1 LLPGPLIFRGLQYD
15 AEMFLVAMI
24 AGVAVT
30 AAAGAVCGA
39 AYFHVL
45 VPLNDALRSKS
56 APSYTGRR
64 EAVALAHSC
73 VAGHEPPSCVC
84 PRRYRRTLLE
94 YKGADWRRR
103 YEVPGTYPLG
113 QQVPVRVGYS
123 SNRPSCLP
131 QGWMNSASSNRG
143 DPGAC
148 REPSIPSLDGRYVCQ
163 PLLPDAW
170 NLGMSVVPARL

>member
-1 LLPGPLIFRGLQYD
+1 LRGLQYD

-45 VPLNDALRSKS
+45 VPFNDALRSKS

-84 PRRYRRTLLE
+84 PRRSRRTLLE
-94 YKGADWRRR
+94 YKGADWRRQR

-123 SNRPSCLP
+123 SNRPYPLTWTTV
-131 QGWMNSASSNRG
+131 GRTAIRG
-143 DPGAC
+143 ALVGGA
-148 REPSIPSLDGRYVCQ
+148 LGLAHAV
-163 PLLPDAW
+163 LL
-170 NLGMSVVPARL
+170 SVLLYA